1 MQLDIYDD
9 EMDTDE
15 TTIDTANEQGRVR
28 GRFRRPEE
36 YEGYQPEVQ
45 ESPRSK
51 RDPKQV
57 EIDFEE
63 EETDG

>member
-1 MQLDIYDD
+1 MQLDIYGD

-36 YEGYQPEVQ
+36 YEGYEPEIK
-45 ESPRSK
+45 P
-51 RDPKQV
+51 
-57 EIDFEE
+57 
-63 EETDG
+63 

>member
-1 MQLDIYDD
+1 MQLDIYGD

-36 YEGYQPEVQ
+36 YEGYEPEIQPQPNRPGPGQ
-45 ESPRSK
+45 ET
-51 RDPKQV
+51 
-57 EIDFEE
+57 IDFEVE
-63 EETDG
+63 EES